1 MTIWKLFKKHGISYI
16 AILSAIL
23 FFYWWVYRGISE
35 SCGTPETLSNVIQ
48 NTITSGLTGVSIAL
62 PLTVGILGY
71 AVKEKI
77 ECIDFLFC
85 ACVFFLVST
94 VGSLWNLF
102 RLPGL
107 VTTLNIANDYKTAV
121 LQIIQ
126 LYSLLYGFLYL
137 IVGAWKI
144 VKA

>member
-1 MTIWKLFKKHGISYI
+1 MVPYI
-16 AILSAIL
+16 PFYPVTV
-23 FFYWWVYRGISE
+23 FF
-35 SCGTPETLSNVIQ
+35 SNVIQ
-48 NTITSGLTGVSIAL
+48 NTIIAGLTGVSITL

-77 ECIDFLFC
+77 DCIDFLFC

-94 VGSLWNLF
+94 GASLWNLF

-107 VTTLNIANDYKTAV
+107 VTTVNLASDYKTAV
-121 LQIIQ
+121 FQIIQ

-137 IVGAWKI
+137 IVGAWRI
-144 VKA
+144 IKAQI